1 MQKTLIKSLTMPLK
15 WYKIRMLKNK
25 KIKSHIFRPHTEYVE
40 TEYVSVKLSEESRAG
55 QVFVEFFVIS
65 TKEILWN
72 E

>member
-1 MQKTLIKSLTMPLK
+1 
-15 WYKIRMLKNK
+15 MLKNK

-55 QVFVEFFVIS
+55 QVFVEFFVIPA
-65 TKEILWN
+65 KEILWN